1 MIILIENE
9 SYGSFVIKQHFKP
22 SIIASKFP
30 CLMNTCRAVRLQG
43 FVTAPFEFRA
53 RPILFNVYNTTLV
66 HDLLPHDLLNLCIN
80 WMITMHNKC
89 SRKSSYPLSFFGG
102 IIV

>member
-1 MIILIENE
+1 MN
-9 SYGSFVIKQHFKP
+9 QAQKP

-30 CLMNTCRAVRLQG
+30 CLMNMCRVVRLQG

-66 HDLLPHDLLNLCIN
+66 HDLLHQDLLNLLYKPDDYN
-80 WMITMHNKC
+80 AQ
-89 SRKSSYPLSFFGG
+89 
-102 IIV
+102 